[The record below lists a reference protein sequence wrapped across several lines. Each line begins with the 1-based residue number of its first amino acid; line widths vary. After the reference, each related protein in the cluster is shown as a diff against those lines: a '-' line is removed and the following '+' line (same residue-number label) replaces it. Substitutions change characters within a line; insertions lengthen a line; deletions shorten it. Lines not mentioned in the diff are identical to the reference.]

1 MIITVIDCWVISIY
15 LKLVDILHKY
25 KNKFR
30 GERFDKT
37 NN

>member
-1 MIITVIDCWVISIY
+1 MIITVIDCWVINIY
-15 LKLVDILHKY
+15 LKLVDILYKY
-25 KNKFR
+25 KNKLR